1 MEQKQYSKGGLER
14 NAKGVPRARAGKAM
28 HELSCASKRRGVERV
43 FIHSH
48 WFTSLGG
55 LFC

>member
-1 MEQKQYSKGGLER
+1 MEQKQYSKRGLER

-28 HELSCASKRRGVERV
+28 HGLSCASKRRGVERV

-55 LFC
+55 LYC